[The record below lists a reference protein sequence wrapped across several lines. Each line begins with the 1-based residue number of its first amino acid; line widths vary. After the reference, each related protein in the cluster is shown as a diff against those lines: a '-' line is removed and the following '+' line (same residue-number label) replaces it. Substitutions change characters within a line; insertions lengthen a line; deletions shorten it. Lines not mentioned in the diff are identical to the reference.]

1 MILASASI
9 CPGCKGHLRFD
20 KSRDTSA
27 PKTDWRVEGSF
38 TAERPDGVME
48 YCILV
53 SVRNERNEE
62 IARHVVNVGALQ
74 GDERRTFTLTIETSD
89 AEK

>member
-62 IARHVVNVGALQ
+62 QEWGSRPFSLQLPKPIVIHVAPNAP
-74 GDERRTFTLTIETSD
+74 E
-89 AEK
+89 

>member
-1 MILASASI
+1 MILASASV

-20 KSRDTSA
+20 KSGGA
-27 PKTDWRVEGSF
+27 PVPNAAWRVEGSF

-48 YCILV
+48 YCILI
-53 SVRNERNEE
+53 SVRNELNEE

-74 GDERRTFTLTIETSD
+74 GDEKRTFTLTIETSD